1 MAERPRRDVEGNAT
15 VTHPINAAP
24 TFQSTLQVPDDGDPA
39 QATAPGTPPELA
51 TVEEIAQTVLDN
63 TKALET
69 WLASTCF
76 PASDNNALAPATF
89 DPRIITRMW
98 SRPSGFADGS
108 AIKIDDSID
117 WRDRDVF
124 VLFKELGGSGC
135 GRDEGGA
142 HLQNSATVEHA
153 WGYLGT
159 GGLDAAASD
168 PAVTGNPPII
178 EAGKFCVRVIPP
190 DVRLYANADTGHL
203 WLFNNSGAAVYV
215 ELWIFATGKTT
226 TGDGGSASA
235 DGSTTI
241 VGGGSLPS
249 GTNGGVLA
257 HASGSWASTGAGTAG
272 QPLLSN
278 GAGAPAYGAQTVPLT
293 QRALDTAAAAPSV
306 CAVLS
311 HELSSGTAA
320 SGIGA
325 RCEFRTTNAANDL
338 APIAAIDAVATVTT
352 ADAEVGVLDVW
363 LANGAGAIDTRALR
377 IGTTTLSTYTG
388 AAWVPLFA
396 RTGGEWIYGSSDA
409 SNGGNAVLL
418 APGSGAGIYLRRGA
432 TNHLFI
438 NSAGSLVVGTTAN
451 TTAIQGTSVTLAG
464 TSGLQIGTA
473 AVVTVYVGGARIPE
487 RTVST
492 NTTLDSQDEVVFVI
506 TSGGTVTLT
515 LPAGASGRVLV
526 IQRIAGTADVIVQRA
541 GADTIRA
548 GGSSGL
554 TSWTISDSARHGLIY
569 RSSASE
575 WVAEA

>member
-98 SRPSGFADGS
+98 SRPSGFGDGS

-203 WLFNNSGAAVYV
+203 WLFNNSGAAAYV

-241 VGGGSLPS
+241 VGGSSLPG
-249 GTNGGVLA
+249 GTDGGVLA
-257 HASGSWASTGAGTAG
+257 HVSGAWVSTGAGTAG
-272 QPLLSN
+272 QHLKSN
-278 GAGAPAYGAQTVPLT
+278 GAGAPTWETPAAVPSPAGSDPEPLGSVDPGSASTYARADHVHPMPSASDIGAIEPS
-293 QRALDTAAAAPSV
+293 ALPIARSWIDLIRGANEALPSGE
-306 CAVLS
+306 S
-311 HELSSGTAA
+311 NGNYTMGTAFFPA
-320 SGIGA
+320 KSGLSCTG
-325 RCEFRTTNAANDL
+325 
-338 APIAAIDAVATVTT
+338 
-352 ADAEVGVLDVW
+352 
-363 LANGAGAIDTRALR
+363 LR
-377 IGTTTLSTYTG
+377 FY
-388 AAWVPLFA
+388 WVPA
-396 RTGGEWIYGSSDA
+396 A
-409 SNGGNAVLL
+409 S
-418 APGSGAGIYLRRGA
+418 R
-432 TNHLFI
+432 
-438 NSAGSLVVGTTAN
+438 
-451 TTAIQGTSVTLAG
+451 
-464 TSGLQIGTA
+464 
-473 AVVTVYVGGARIPE
+473 
-487 RTVST
+487 
-492 NTTLDSQDEVVFVI
+492 
-506 TSGGTVTLT
+506 
-515 LPAGASGRVLV
+515 
-526 IQRIAGTADVIVQRA
+526 
-541 GADTIRA
+541 TIRCSLYSSA
-548 GGSSGL
+548 GGSALASVDVVVSATGYFTATFSSPVALSLGVDYIVAIYELSGTKFLNTVSL
-554 TSWTISDSARHGLIY
+554 TANRFPSRPTITGAIVMLPFHYLAAGAAKPTANAI
-569 RSSASE
+569 ATATHMIE
-575 WVAEA
+575 PTIA